1 MTTLLVGRGLLGR
14 GVQAALDSRGES
26 VHTVSVPWGSHEEA
40 VQALLEAAEEAAQDT
55 PLWRLAWCAGAGV
68 IGSSSVE
75 LDAEVECFAEFVRR
89 MSHPPAAAF
98 IASSAGGAY
107 AGSPDEPP
115 YTEASTAAAVSA
127 YGHAKLRVEAAIS
140 PMTDRGTRV
149 CIGRI
154 ANIYGPGQNLRKPQ
168 GLVSQLCLTHLNRQ
182 PLGVY
187 VSLDSL
193 RDYVFV
199 TDAAEM
205 VCECLSRVAAE
216 PAGAVV
222 MKIIGSGQSRSVGAI
237 IGESTR
243 AFRRRPLLTT
253 PISGT
258 AQVRDLRVRSEVWPD
273 IDRLARTPF
282 LVGLKRTVDDIDR
295 QLRAPSL
302 PGGL

>member
-26 VHTVSVPWGSHEEA
+26 VHTVSVPWGSHEDA
-40 VQALLEAAEEAAQDT
+40 VRALLDAAEEAAEDT

-68 IGSSSVE
+68 IGSTAE
-75 LDAEVECFAEFVRR
+75 ALDAEVDCFADFARS
-89 MSHPPAAAF
+89 MSRPPAAAF
-98 IASSAGGAY
+98 IASSAGGVY

-115 YTEASTAAAVSA
+115 YTEASAAVAAAA
-127 YGHAKLRVEAAIS
+127 YGHAKLRIEAAVS
-140 PMTDRGTRV
+140 PMADRGTRV

-154 ANIYGPGQNLRKPQ
+154 ANLYGPGQNLRKPQ
-168 GLVSQLCLTHLNRQ
+168 GLVSQLCLTHLTRQ
-182 PLGVY
+182 PLGIY

-205 VCECLSRVAAE
+205 ACECLRRVAAE

-222 MKIIGSGQSRSVGAI
+222 TKIIASGQSRSVGAI

-253 PISGT
+253 PILGT

-282 LVGLKRTVDDIDR
+282 LVGLRRTLDDIDG
-295 QLRAPSL
+295 QLRAPS
-302 PGGL
+302 PQRGT

>member
-1 MTTLLVGRGLLGR
+1 M
-14 GVQAALDSRGES
+14 
-26 VHTVSVPWGSHEEA
+26 
-40 VQALLEAAEEAAQDT
+40 QALLEAAEGAAQDT
-55 PLWRLAWCAGAGV
+55 PMWRLAWCAGAGV
-68 IGSSSVE
+68 IGSSAAD
-75 LDAEVECFAEFVRR
+75 LDAEVECFAEFIRR
-89 MSHPPAAAF
+89 MPRPPAAAF

-115 YTEASTAAAVSA
+115 YTEASAAVAVNA
-127 YGHAKLRVEAAIS
+127 YGHAKLRIEAAVS
-140 PMTDRGTRV
+140 PMSAAGTRV
-149 CIGRI
+149 CLGRI

-182 PLGVY
+182 PLGIH

-199 TDAAEM
+199 TDAAEV
-205 VCECLSRVAAE
+205 VCACLSRVAAE

-222 MKIIGSGQSRSVGAI
+222 TKIVASGQSRSVGAI

-253 PISGT
+253 PSSRT
-258 AQVRDLRVRSEVWPD
+258 AQVRDLRVRSEVWPE

-282 LVGLKRTVDDIDR
+282 LVGLRRTVDDIDS
-295 QLRAPSL
+295 QLRATSL
-302 PGGL
+302 PGGR